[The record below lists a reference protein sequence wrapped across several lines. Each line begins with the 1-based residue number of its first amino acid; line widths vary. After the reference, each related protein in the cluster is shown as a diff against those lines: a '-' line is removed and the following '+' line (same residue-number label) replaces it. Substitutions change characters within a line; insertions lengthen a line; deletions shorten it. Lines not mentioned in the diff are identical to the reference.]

1 MSKKRKK
8 TKKKNAAVY
17 SVPSPKRPSEE
28 IEKGIACIKQK
39 KISLYLIP
47 LFVILIFVCSP
58 FIFSMAQNEVK
69 KNSELNILLVTLD
82 TTRADRIGCYGYEEA
97 KTPNMDSLALD
108 GVVFSNAY
116 CQVPLTLPSH
126 CSVLTGTYPLYH
138 QVHNNG
144 FYYLSPSCLTLAEI
158 LKERGFKTAAF
169 VSSFTVDS
177 RFGIDQGF
185 DFYDDKFMEE
195 EILKNFTSE
204 RKAEKV
210 FASFSNWLDENYRQK
225 FFCWIHFFDPHVPY
239 DPPPPFKE
247 EFSGRP
253 YDGEIAYMDHY
264 IGKMLEKIKEK
275 NIADNTLIILAGD
288 HGEAFGEKNEVD
300 HGFFI
305 YDVTL
310 RVPLIFYSQ
319 NYLPKGLVVN
329 ARVRLIDIM
338 PSILEMLTFP
348 AGKEIQGVSLF
359 PYIEGRKNDDLPA
372 YIETYSPRENHGWSE
387 LIGLIR
393 NEWKYIQA
401 PKPELYN
408 LKSDP
413 QEEKNVIYL
422 EKKVASAMMQELK
435 DTIQKFSSEKE
446 VRKKKLTAEERE
458 RLRSLGYLGRVLSEN
473 VSIKPLPD
481 PKDKIG
487 EYLLFF
493 QGNMYEIKGD
503 LQKATKYYEELLRL
517 NPNAPQN
524 YVHLAFAYQKMKKTK
539 EAIQVFKQGQERI
552 PDSLIIL
559 SGLSFSYFRAG
570 KFKEAL
576 ETNQVILKLDPKFF
590 DALFISGNIMWK
602 NRKWAEALDYF
613 EKAVEIEPEN
623 KVLQLRYAFCL
634 AAVGKSKEALR
645 IYKRLKQEY
654 PGDYRVYRDL
664 AIAYN
669 SMGNF
674 DMARESLKRA
684 VEINPAPVTYFDTA
698 FILEKIGDL
707 KEAVHYLK
715 LYLETTPEVNTPR
728 KKQAKETL
736 ALWQNRLKTH

>member
-1 MSKKRKK
+1 MAKKRKK
-8 TKKKNAAVY
+8 TKKKNAAIY

-39 KISLYLIP
+39 KISLILIP

-58 FIFSMAQNEVK
+58 FVFSMAQSEAK
-69 KNSELNILLVTLD
+69 KNSEVNILLVTLD

-126 CSVLTGTYPLYH
+126 CSILTGTYPLYH

-319 NYLPKGLVVN
+319 NYLPKGLAVN

-338 PSILEMLTFP
+338 PSILEML
-348 AGKEIQGVSLF
+348 V
-359 PYIEGRKNDDLPA
+359 
-372 YIETYSPRENHGWSE
+372 
-387 LIGLIR
+387 
-393 NEWKYIQA
+393 
-401 PKPELYN
+401 
-408 LKSDP
+408 
-413 QEEKNVIYL
+413 
-422 EKKVASAMMQELK
+422 
-435 DTIQKFSSEKE
+435 
-446 VRKKKLTAEERE
+446 
-458 RLRSLGYLGRVLSEN
+458 
-473 VSIKPLPD
+473 
-481 PKDKIG
+481 
-487 EYLLFF
+487 FF
-493 QGNMYEIKGD
+493 HI
-503 LQKATKYYEELLRL
+503 
-517 NPNAPQN
+517 
-524 YVHLAFAYQKMKKTK
+524 
-539 EAIQVFKQGQERI
+539 
-552 PDSLIIL
+552 
-559 SGLSFSYFRAG
+559 
-570 KFKEAL
+570 
-576 ETNQVILKLDPKFF
+576 
-590 DALFISGNIMWK
+590 
-602 NRKWAEALDYF
+602 
-613 EKAVEIEPEN
+613 
-623 KVLQLRYAFCL
+623 
-634 AAVGKSKEALR
+634 
-645 IYKRLKQEY
+645 
-654 PGDYRVYRDL
+654 
-664 AIAYN
+664 
-669 SMGNF
+669 
-674 DMARESLKRA
+674 
-684 VEINPAPVTYFDTA
+684 
-698 FILEKIGDL
+698 
-707 KEAVHYLK
+707 
-715 LYLETTPEVNTPR
+715 
-728 KKQAKETL
+728 
-736 ALWQNRLKTH
+736 